1 MYVRSGNVQ
10 VHKILMN
17 VNLNLHVTWYVEV
30 QIFTLQLFNR
40 LTPNDPYMSRTAPLT
55 SKHFILY
62 IYPTNIGT
70 ELFLLF
76 HRAFLFIY

>member
-17 VNLNLHVTWYVEV
+17 VNVNLHVTWYVDV
-30 QIFTLQLFNR
+30 QIFTLQWFNR
-40 LTPNDPYMSRTAPLT
+40 LTSNDPYMGRTAPLT

-62 IYPTNIGT
+62 INSTNIGT